1 MDASSIHESDTDG
14 GLALKS
20 SDLIRN
26 EGVAVRPFAG
36 SRQLQESMEKN
47 VKLEVETGQGKFDL
61 TSSDTLAIPPSEM
74 RVAGITLKVLDLDEI
89 FKRVD
94 PMVMSRE
101 DVDLYV
107 VAIDGPTSPLRSS
120 EVLYKAAL
128 SDFESAI
135 PINRRGSQSDSRV
148 LSNVHGR
155 YSIELALVH
164 NKELATKSALK
175 PRKKGALLAKI
186 QFSLK
191 PTGINDQPKP
201 KPMDK
206 ELKESL
212 GLPSSSWFYLKTS
225 PSLLEAPSFD
235 EAFDFYVD
243 RDLLDALKVAKPS
256 AQGALEGLLVATLVQ
271 GLCFEVATLG
281 SEAESLEEAELEDS
295 AVVKMMKKRLGVKN
309 FAELLDEL
317 TESPSKAATKMLA
330 VNSLVKSFMGSLEE
344 VSDE

>member
-1 MDASSIHESDTDG
+1 M
-14 GLALKS
+14 KS
-20 SDLIRN
+20 PDLMRN
-26 EGVAVRPFAG
+26 EGVAVRPFTG
-36 SRQLQESMEKN
+36 SRELQESLEKN

-74 RVAGITLKVLDLDEI
+74 RVAGIALKVSDFDEI
-89 FKRVD
+89 LKRVN
-94 PMVMSRE
+94 PMVMSLE
-101 DVDLYV
+101 DVDVYV
-107 VAIDGPTSPLRSS
+107 VAVDGPTSPLRSM
-120 EVLYKAAL
+120 EVLNKTAL
-128 SDFESAI
+128 SDFGSVT
-135 PINRRGSQSDSRV
+135 PINSRGSQSDSRV

-164 NKELATKSALK
+164 NKELSTTSALK

-191 PTGINDQPKP
+191 PTGVNDQPKP

-206 ELKESL
+206 ELKESM

-235 EAFDFYVD
+235 EAFDFFVD

-271 GLCFEVATLG
+271 GLCFEIASLG
-281 SEAESLEEAELEDS
+281 SEVDSIDAAELEDS

-309 FAELLDEL
+309 FAELFAEL
-317 TESPSKAATKMLA
+317 SESPSRAATKMLA
-330 VNSLVKSFMGSLEE
+330 VNSLVKSLMGSLEE

>member
-1 MDASSIHESDTDG
+1 M
-14 GLALKS
+14 KS
-20 SDLIRN
+20 PELMRN

-36 SRQLQESMEKN
+36 SRELQESLEKS

-74 RVAGITLKVLDLDEI
+74 RVAGIALKISDVDDI
-89 FKRVD
+89 AKRVH
-94 PMVMSRE
+94 PMVMTLD
-101 DVDLYV
+101 DVDVYLTAV
-107 VAIDGPTSPLRSS
+107 DGPTSPLRAI
-120 EVLYKAAL
+120 EVLYKTAF
-128 SDFESAI
+128 SDLGSVI
-135 PINRRGSQSDSRV
+135 PINSRGSQSDSRV

-155 YSIELALVH
+155 YTIEVALVH
-164 NKELATKSALK
+164 NKELATTSALK

-186 QFSLK
+186 HFSLK

-206 ELKESL
+206 ELKEAL
-212 GLPSSSWFYLKTS
+212 GLPSSAWFYLKTS

-235 EAFDFYVD
+235 EAFDFFVD

-256 AQGALEGLLVATLVQ
+256 AQGALEGLLVSTLVQ
-271 GLCFEVATLG
+271 GLCFEIAALG
-281 SEAESLEEAELEDS
+281 SEVESMDKDELEDS

-309 FAELLDEL
+309 FAELFAEL
-317 TESPSKAATKMLA
+317 SESPSRAAAKMLA
-330 VNSLVKSFMGSLEE
+330 VNSLVKSLMASLEE

>member
-1 MDASSIHESDTDG
+1 M
-14 GLALKS
+14 KS
-20 SDLIRN
+20 PDLMRN
-26 EGVAVRPFAG
+26 EGVAVRPFTG
-36 SRQLQESMEKN
+36 SRELQESLEKN

-74 RVAGITLKVLDLDEI
+74 RVAGIALKVSDFDEI
-89 FKRVD
+89 LKRVN
-94 PMVMSRE
+94 PMVMSLE
-101 DVDLYV
+101 DVDVYV
-107 VAIDGPTSPLRSS
+107 VAVDGPTSPLRSM
-120 EVLYKAAL
+120 EVLHKTAL
-128 SDFESAI
+128 SDFGSVI
-135 PINRRGSQSDSRV
+135 PINSRGSQSDSRV

-164 NKELATKSALK
+164 NKELATTSALK
-175 PRKKGALLAKI
+175 PRKRGALLAKI

-191 PTGINDQPKP
+191 PTSVNDQPKP

-206 ELKESL
+206 ELKESM
-212 GLPSSSWFYLKTS
+212 GLTSSSWFYLKTS

-271 GLCFEVATLG
+271 GLCFEVAALG
-281 SEAESLEEAELEDS
+281 SEADSIDAAELEDS

-309 FAELLDEL
+309 FAELFAEL
-317 TESPSKAATKMLA
+317 SESPSRAATKMLA
-330 VNSLVKSFMGSLEE
+330 VNSLVKSLMGSLEE